1 MRITIFQDAGGVRGA
16 AHDVTWP
23 QVVAQCVAPPTYP
36 SKQDCPLIKLATFGE
51 QRTERG
57 SLRHSANILT
67 VSGVELD
74 YDAGTVTPSDA
85 AGLLALM
92 GIEALVYTSPS
103 HTSTAPRWRVLAP
116 LSREYAPENRR
127 EFVGRINAALGGIC
141 AAESYVMVQSFYIGR
156 VDGVEYE
163 CIPVEGQCVD
173 LLVNLPAVYPEHGAS
188 RVEPTDVPARPYTPN
203 PEAEKIARQRIEDT
217 MRDAPDGER
226 HYARLRAAK
235 LAGGFISGGV
245 LDYEPTLAWLRCVS
259 DDISDGGD
267 TTRTELD
274 TLMDGIRAGYAAPCE
289 SPRPPL
295 DLSSIGFGAGVT
307 ASHYAPVAK
316 PITGATY
323 VHAHQISQIFKGVVW
338 VQSINKMFFNGDE
351 IDRPRFDANFSRFT
365 FMLDAANTVKAKSPW
380 DAFHSCQVEVL
391 PKAHDTCF
399 RPELPPGCCINEN
412 GRVLLNTWWPLQTPC
427 AEGDVTPFLRH
438 MGLLFPIESDQLQI
452 ISYMAGMVQY
462 PGVKFQWSPVIQGC
476 EGSGKSFIG
485 DCMEAAI
492 GETYCHK
499 PNASDIANKFT
510 GWLRRK
516 LCIVVEEIMIEH
528 KRELL
533 DALKPLITNRRIEI
547 QNKGSDQVTGDN
559 RANFIM
565 FTNFKNAIPMDVDKR
580 RYGVYFTPQQSF
592 ADMVAM
598 GMSGEYFPNLYA
610 WARSG
615 GFAAINWYLR
625 SFKIPDSMNPAG
637 AMHRA
642 PTTSSTAEAIA
653 ESLGTLEQDI
663 LECVES
669 GEMGFKGG
677 WISTIM
683 LARRFERRGV
693 TLRRLGS
700 ALHHLGYV
708 KHPGLRDGRCDD
720 PVVIPDGGKPRL
732 YIKPDHSS
740 ATLTAHTAIVGA
752 YVAAQMAHT

>member
-1 MRITIFQDAGGVRGA
+1 MRITIFQDAGGVRADAYTVAWG
-16 AHDVTWP
+16 DII
-23 QVVAQCVAPPTYP
+23 AQCQEPPTYRA
-36 SKQDCPLIKLATFGE
+36 KQDCPLIKLATFGDL
-51 QRTERG
+51 RSAKG

-74 YDAGTVTPSDA
+74 YDSGVVSPRVA
-85 AGLLALM
+85 ADLLELS
-92 GIEALVYTSPS
+92 GIEALIYTSPS
-103 HTSTAPRWRVLAP
+103 HTPDAPRWRVLAP
-116 LSREYAPENRR
+116 LSREYEPEQRR
-127 EFVGRINAALGGIC
+127 EFVARINAALGGIC

-156 VDGVEYE
+156 VEGVEYE
-163 CIPVEGQCVD
+163 CIHVAGSCVD
-173 LLVNLPAVYPEHGAS
+173 LLVNLPTVYPEHGAT
-188 RVEPTDVPARPYTPN
+188 RVVPTDVPARPYSPN
-203 PEAEKIARQRIEDT
+203 PEAEEIARRRIEDT
-217 MRDAPDGER
+217 IRGAADGER

-235 LAGGFISGGV
+235 LAGGFIAGGV
-245 LDYEPTLAWLRCVS
+245 LEHDATVEWLRLVS
-259 DDISDGGD
+259 DDVSDGGG
-267 TTRTELD
+267 TTATEWA
-274 TLMDGIRAGYAAPCE
+274 TIMDGIQAGYQAPCE

-295 DLSSIGFGAGVT
+295 DLTAVGFGAGVT
-307 ASHYAPVAK
+307 ASHYAPIAR
-316 PITGATY
+316 PINGTTY
-323 VHAHQISQIFKGVVW
+323 VAAHAIADVFKGVVW
-338 VQSINKMFFNGDE
+338 IQSINKMFFNGDE
-351 IDRPRFDANFSRFT
+351 IDRQRFDPNFSRFT

-380 DAFHSCQVEVL
+380 DAFHSCQVAVL

-399 RPELPPGCCINEN
+399 RPELPPGCLINEN
-412 GRVLLNTWWPLQTPC
+412 GRVILNNWWPIATPC
-427 AEGDVTPFLRH
+427 VEGDVTPFLRH
-438 MGLLFPIESDQLQI
+438 MQLILPVESDRVQVL
-452 ISYMAGMVQY
+452 SYMAGMVQY
-462 PGVKFQWSPVIQGC
+462 PGVKFQWCPVIQGC

-516 LCIVVEEIMIEH
+516 LCVIVEEIMIEH

-547 QNKGSDQVTGDN
+547 QGKGSDQVTGDN

-565 FTNFKNAIPMDVDKR
+565 FTNFKTAIPMDVDKR
-580 RYGVYFTPQQSF
+580 RYATYFTPQQSF
-592 ADMVAM
+592 ADMRAL
-598 GMSGEYFPNLYA
+598 GMDGDYFPNLYK

-615 GFAAINWYLR
+615 GFAAIHHYLATY
-625 SFKIPDSMNPAG
+625 KIPDEMNPAG

-642 PTTSSTAEAIA
+642 PKTSSTAEAIA
-653 ESLGTLEQDI
+653 ESLGSLEQDI

-708 KHPGLRDGRCDD
+708 KHPGLRDGRCDNA
-720 PVVIPDGGKPRL
+720 VVIPDGGKPRL

-740 ATLTAHTAIVGA
+740 ATLTIHAEIVGA
-752 YVAAQMAHT
+752 YVTAQMAN

>member
-173 LLVNLPAVYPEHGAS
+173 LLVNLPAIYPEHGAS

-203 PEAEKIARQRIEDT
+203 AEAEKIARQRIEDT

-245 LDYEPTLAWLRCVS
+245 LEYEPTLAWLRCVS

-365 FMLDAANTVKAKSPW
+365 FMLDEANTVKAKSPW

-427 AEGDVTPFLRH
+427 VEGDVTPFLRH
-438 MGLLFPIESDQLQI
+438 MGLLFPIESDRMQML
-452 ISYMAGMVQY
+452 SYMAGMVQY
-462 PGVKFQWSPVIQGC
+462 PGVKFQWCPVIQGC

-516 LCIVVEEIMIEH
+516 LCVIVEEIMIEH

-547 QNKGSDQVTGDN
+547 QGKGSDQVTGDN

-565 FTNFKNAIPMDVDKR
+565 FTNFKTAIPMDVDKR
-580 RYGVYFTPQQSF
+580 RYATYFTPQQSF
-592 ADMVAM
+592 ADMRAL
-598 GMSGEYFPNLYA
+598 GMDGDYFPNLYK

-615 GFAAINWYLR
+615 GFAAIHHYLATY
-625 SFKIPDSMNPAG
+625 KIPDEMNPAG

-642 PTTSSTAEAIA
+642 PKTSSTDEAIA
-653 ESLGTLEQDI
+653 ESLGSLEQDI

-683 LARRFERRGV
+683 LARRFERRGIS
-693 TLRRLGS
+693 LKRFGS

-708 KHPGLRDGRCDD
+708 KHPGLRDGRCDNA
-720 PVVIPDGGKPRL
+720 VVIPDGGKPRL

-740 ATLTAHTAIVGA
+740 ATLTIHAEIVGA
-752 YVAAQMAHT
+752 YVTAQMAN